1 MEEETQPPAAST
13 QPPLKPHRGN
23 LVLVLGLIAVSLA
36 LPGLLLCGIGTV
48 IACICGVI
56 AWVMGH
62 KDMKEMDAGRMDPAA
77 RGLTKAGKICG
88 MIGAIISIAG
98 TVFWL
103 IFMGVLALTG
113 IQA

>member
-1 MEEETQPPAAST
+1 MEEQTQPPVASI
-13 QPPLKPHRGN
+13 QPPLKPHRGS
-23 LVLVLGLIAVSLA
+23 LVLVLGIVGLA
-36 LPGLLLCGIGTV
+36 MVLPGLLFCGIGTV
-48 IACICGVI
+48 IAFICGVI

-88 MIGAIISIAG
+88 IISVIISIAG
-98 TVFWL
+98 TAFWL
-103 IFMGVLALTG
+103 IFMVVLALTG